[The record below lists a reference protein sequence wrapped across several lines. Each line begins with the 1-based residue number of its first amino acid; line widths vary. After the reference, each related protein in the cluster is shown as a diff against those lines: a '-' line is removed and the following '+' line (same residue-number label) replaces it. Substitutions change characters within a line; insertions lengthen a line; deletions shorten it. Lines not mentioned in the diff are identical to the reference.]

1 LRLLTL
7 PPQLAPDE
15 AWSLRQENDAR
26 NHRHGNYR
34 GGHWPAKCQPAMI
47 HRFVEEV
54 AQGRPKWSRENERS
68 PEHVVL
74 RHQLIVLR
82 RKVRV
87 RGWRRSSLYGRLFTR
102 LRLNQAFN
110 RCS

>member
-1 LRLLTL
+1 
-7 PPQLAPDE
+7 
-15 AWSLRQENDAR
+15 
-26 NHRHGNYR
+26 
-34 GGHWPAKCQPAMI
+34 MI

-82 RKVRV
+82 RKVRGRV
-87 RGWRRSSLYGRLFTR
+87 RGWRRSSLHARMFSR

-110 RCS
+110 RCSCRVRALP